1 MIAEK
6 DILKICEAAGWK
18 GGELLYGGFADGKYY
33 VSYGGKSEDGVIL
46 LVGAPVILIVENG
59 VCRVATDDERVYFY
73 TNFVKD

>member
-59 VCRVATDDERVYFY
+59 VCRVATDDEQDYFY
-73 TNFVKD
+73 KNFVKD

>member
-6 DILKICEAAGWK
+6 DILKICEATGWK

-46 LVGAPVILIVENG
+46 LVGDPIILIVENG
-59 VCRVATDDERVYFY
+59 VCRVATDSEKVYFY
-73 TNFVKD
+73 ENFVKD